1 MSEQPGDI
9 NQDQA
14 PDALPDG
21 GQSDGPEA
29 EGSGA
34 EGSEAE
40 GSGDPALTAAQAQI
54 AALKDQL
61 LRAQAEM
68 DNLRRRNQR
77 DVENAHKYGV
87 ERLLGEMPALLDS
100 FEKGMESAS
109 ALGGET
115 AVAVAEGLTL
125 CHKLFLAAL
134 ARYGVTPVDPR
145 GEPFNPKWHE
155 AIAMVANPDMEPN
168 SVMDVL
174 QRGYLLH
181 DRVLRAA
188 KVVVTKAP

>member
-21 GQSDGPEA
+21 GQSDVPEA

-100 FEKGMESAS
+100 FEKGWS
-109 ALGGET
+109 LP
-115 AVAVAEGLTL
+115 
-125 CHKLFLAAL
+125 
-134 ARYGVTPVDPR
+134 ARWGAR
-145 GEPFNPKWHE
+145 
-155 AIAMVANPDMEPN
+155 
-168 SVMDVL
+168 
-174 QRGYLLH
+174 LLW
-181 DRVLRAA
+181 RSLRD
-188 KVVVTKAP
+188 